1 MRRAPGTHSR
11 RNAFTAR
18 NSLNRELQSPIVAF
32 PFRTLDNNLDFVLI
46 PVHLQPG
53 DSSRDAARRKEEL
66 DTIAA
71 WIDSHGA
78 VEHDF
83 IIVGDMNIED
93 AEELASATPAGF
105 RSLNDECRPTNTNVN
120 APKPYDHVMFS
131 TTYTGEIDQSYDM
144 VVVDLVD
151 AVRDKWTGTEPFPG
165 APYNHNEFRKHFSDH
180 SPVVFHVTIPA
191 ADDDVAVIATTTG
204 LQ

>member
-1 MRRAPGTHSR
+1 
-11 RNAFTAR
+11 
-18 NSLNRELQSPIVAF
+18 
-32 PFRTLDNNLDFVLI
+32 
-46 PVHLQPG
+46 
-53 DSSRDAARRKEEL
+53 
-66 DTIAA
+66 
-71 WIDSHGA
+71 
-78 VEHDF
+78 
-83 IIVGDMNIED
+83 
-93 AEELASATPAGF
+93 
-105 RSLNDECRPTNTNVN
+105 
-120 APKPYDHVMFS
+120 MFS

>member
-1 MRRAPGTHSR
+1 MRRAPRPHSR
-11 RNAFTAR
+11 GDARAAR

-105 RSLNDECRPTNTNVN
+105 L
-120 APKPYDHVMFS
+120 
-131 TTYTGEIDQSYDM
+131 
-144 VVVDLVD
+144 
-151 AVRDKWTGTEPFPG
+151 
-165 APYNHNEFRKHFSDH
+165 
-180 SPVVFHVTIPA
+180 
-191 ADDDVAVIATTTG
+191 
-204 LQ
+204 